1 MNKRKRKQLAV
12 FFNEKLEKW
21 EKEKQDE
28 YWYLKIRLTN
38 LMNEPVSF
46 GSNDFWQRVVNY
58 ILAVAEKMN
67 ISPRQ
72 LIENLFDEEDSEA
85 WILALRILNE

>member
-12 FFNEKLEKW
+12 FFNEKLKKW
-21 EKEKQDE
+21 EKEKQGE

-46 GSNDFWQRVVNY
+46 GSNDFWRRIVNY

-67 ISPRQ
+67 ISPKQ

-85 WILALRILNE
+85 WILALRMLNE